1 MILITVEID
10 LYRHGKCTWKL
21 IFTTV
26 GFDFYYHGKFLP
38 LWNFYFLHRHPY
50 LHLTVLAIQDEH
62 VVRFDLMGSTLKL
75 GRDVQLL

>member
-1 MILITVEID
+1 MFLPP
-10 LYRHGKCTWKL
+10 WKL